1 MLHLCTMRR
10 RRTMRHL
17 GTMDRLYVPG
27 RPAGTL
33 VH

>member
-1 MLHLCTMRR
+1 MARTCTKLH

-17 GTMDRLYVPG
+17 CTMDRLYVPG
-27 RPAGTL
+27 RPAGTF